1 MVDQNKVLQ
10 RATPLVHLPAIL
22 AETGT
27 PLASVLDGT
36 GISPDDLRPDAFI
49 PYAGA
54 VRALDQAA
62 LLTGRQDIGLRL
74 GLRQGLSSLGPVG
87 TVMRHSATLGEALSD
102 FVRFQIG
109 NSTGA
114 AAYLHQTQRDVAFGY
129 YVYRIDGQASPQLH
143 DLIIAAADQFI
154 GELTHRQV
162 RVEEFHTIRP
172 LPVSNHPYLALGDA
186 PIRFGQSQT
195 CLFLSASAMS
205 FPLPEADAVRKKTAL
220 SDIQRMVN
228 LAPLGLEGRIRH
240 TVGPM
245 LASGKCNLPDISEK
259 AGFHPRTLQRLLR
272 LEGTSFDAVRDD
284 VRYVVAR
291 DLLALTPL
299 SVLEIALSLGFSTQ
313 SSFIHAF
320 QRWTGTSPAKWR
332 RLAEERAGP
341 G

>member
-114 AAYLHQTQRDVAFGY
+114 ASYLQRTERDVAFGY
-129 YVYRIDGQASPQLH
+129 YVYTIGGRASPQLH
-143 DLIIAAADQFI
+143 DFVIAAGTRLIA
-154 GELTHRQV
+154 ELTHRQV
-162 RVEEFHTIRP
+162 RIQEILTMRP
-172 LPVSNHPYLALGDA
+172 VPASRKPYIELGDA

-195 CLFLSASAMS
+195 CIYLLAGAME
-205 FPLPEADAVRKKTAL
+205 FRLPEAHPARRMAAL
-220 SDIQRMVN
+220 SDIRRRIN
-228 LAPLGLEGRIRH
+228 EAPFGLVMRVRH
-240 TVGPM
+240 TVGPL
-245 LASGKCNLPDISEK
+245 LASGTCALSDTARELDL
-259 AGFHPRTLQRLLR
+259 HPRTLQRGLR
-272 LEGTSFDAVRDD
+272 DEGTSFEAIRDSVRFAA
-284 VRYVVAR
+284 AR
-291 DLLALTPL
+291 DLLGLTPL
-299 SVLEIALSLGFSTQ
+299 SVLEVALSLGFKTQ
-313 SSFIHAF
+313 SAFIRAF
-320 QRWTGTSPAKWR
+320 QRWSGTSPARWR
-332 RLAEERAGP
+332 SQP
-341 G
+341 T